1 MAPSTPDLPSPDRDA
16 VIALLAGFGDRD
28 RAEVGETL
36 DSLELTWLVAQV
48 EQRYGVEL
56 DLTDEVFA
64 GMGTVTGAVDTLA
77 GALDSARGTAAGH
90 G

>member
-1 MAPSTPDLPSPDRDA
+1 MAAPQIPVPDRAA
-16 VIALLAGFGDRD
+16 VLEMLAGYRERD
-28 RAEVGETL
+28 PADVGEKL

-56 DLTDEVFA
+56 DLTDEVFE
-64 GMGTVTGAVDTLA
+64 GMATVTGAVDTLR
-77 GALDSARGTAAGH
+77 SAIPAAAG